1 MREQNILLQTF
12 ITQQGALL
20 NAHEGKQYQQGALLN
35 AHEEKQSSQHS
46 IPSHADIDD
55 NESGSN
61 ESEAAKHVPEGL
73 RSFIKYYQPLLK
85 SRTAFYRANKPH
97 PEGSSWNL
105 MSKSLAD
112 TIEAVAPQPRNGVA
126 TNGWKY
132 CKHVSYLVST

>member
-1 MREQNILLQTF
+1 MREQNTLLQTF

-20 NAHEGKQYQQGALLN
+20 T

-46 IPSHADIDD
+46 IASHADIDD

-61 ESEAAKHVPEGL
+61 ESEAANNVPDHL
-73 RSFIKYYQPLLK
+73 RSFIELHQPLLK
-85 SRTAFYRANKPH
+85 SRTAFYRANKPY
-97 PEGSSWNL
+97 PEGFGWTR